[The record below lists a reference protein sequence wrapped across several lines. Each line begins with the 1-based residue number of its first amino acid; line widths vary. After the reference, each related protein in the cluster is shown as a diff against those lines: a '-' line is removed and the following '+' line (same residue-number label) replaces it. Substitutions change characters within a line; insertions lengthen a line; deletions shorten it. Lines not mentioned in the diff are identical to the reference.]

1 MEDSIEDG
9 NIFIKTAKDKI
20 ALIGNSIDGLE
31 TQIMETQVLA
41 GYEKRQKELTK

>member
-1 MEDSIEDG
+1 MEDAISDA

-20 ALIGNSIDGLE
+20 ALIGHSIDGLE

-41 GYEKRQKELTK
+41 GYERRQK